1 MPSTSAQPVGNQGRN
16 VMSEALV
23 EAYLDALKS
32 MRDGS
37 PKPLVKR
44 ASLMAEDMDKPADVS
59 AARLAEYLRAA
70 DANDL
75 LLRQLGLALFDWDDR
90 ASTETWTADTR
101 PNSPERRARA
111 HELLGLDA

>member
-1 MPSTSAQPVGNQGRN
+1 MPATSAQPVGGQGRN
-16 VMSEALV
+16 VMSETLV
-23 EAYLDALKS
+23 EACLDALKS

-44 ASLMAEDMDKPADVS
+44 ASLMAEDMDRPVDVS

-75 LLRQLGLALFDWDDR
+75 LLRQLGLALFAWDDR
-90 ASTETWTADTR
+90 AVTETWTADTQ
-101 PNSPERRARA
+101 PNSPERR
-111 HELLGLDA
+111 